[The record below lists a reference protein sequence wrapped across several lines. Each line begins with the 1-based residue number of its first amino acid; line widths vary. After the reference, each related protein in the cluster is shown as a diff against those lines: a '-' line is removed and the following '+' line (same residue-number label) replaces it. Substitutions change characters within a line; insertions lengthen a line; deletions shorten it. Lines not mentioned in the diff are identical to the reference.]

1 MGFNLHFADP
11 GRQPRARRAPRPSR
25 KIRLLPILG
34 LCLAASLLGDVMLS
48 SGRYSSLLVSDAGA
62 GIVAGKNALRAVVY
76 GR

>member
-11 GRQPRARRAPRPSR
+11 GRQPRARRALHPSR
-25 KIRLLPILG
+25 KIRLLPLLG
-34 LCLAASLLGDVMLS
+34 LCLAACLMGDVMLS
-48 SGRYSSLLVSDAGA
+48 SGHYSNLLINDAGA